1 MGLDVWIAAALFAL
15 TYAAIAS
22 ERLHK
27 TVAALAGGVL
37 MVALGILDQEEAFAA
52 IDLNVIFLLLGMMVI
67 ANVTRRT
74 GVFQWVAIRAVRLAG
89 ADPWR
94 ILVALSVI
102 TAIASAFLDNV
113 TTVVL
118 VGPITLYIAAALRVS
133 PIPYLISEIL
143 ASNIGGT
150 ATLIGD
156 PPNIL
161 IGSAAGIDF
170 ATFAANMAPVA
181 VVILV
186 VYLVAARFLFRGEIR
201 HQRTNRSVP
210 MLDES
215 GVITDPRLMRISIVV
230 MIGTIAGFLAAGPL
244 GWESATVALLG
255 AATLFIVAREDPAE
269 VLREVEWSTL
279 LFFAGLFML
288 VEGVIHV
295 GIIAALGD
303 GLFQATGGDASI
315 TAIALLWVSGIASGI
330 IDNIPYTATLIPI
343 VEQLGVRGLDLEPL
357 WWSLAIG
364 ASLGGNGT
372 IIGASANV
380 VIANL
385 AQRAGHPITFVAF
398 LRYGVSTLLLSLVI
412 ATAYV
417 WLRYLL

>member
-1 MGLDVWIAAALFAL
+1 VGLDVWIAAALFAL